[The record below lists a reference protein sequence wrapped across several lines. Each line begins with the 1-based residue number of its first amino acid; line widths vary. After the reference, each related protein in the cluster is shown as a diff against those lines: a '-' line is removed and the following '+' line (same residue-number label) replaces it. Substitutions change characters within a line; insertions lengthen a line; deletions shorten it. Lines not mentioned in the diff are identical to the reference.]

1 MMRSTWLDNGDGY
14 TICSVCGDYVMTSS
28 VVDSPVLHVL
38 AYPGG
43 AVAIHTVNAYRYEP
57 TAIELFPQ
65 RPERRT
71 L

>member
-14 TICSVCGDYVMTSS
+14 TICSVYRDYVTSSS
-28 VVDSPVLHVL
+28 VVDSPVQHLL
-38 AYPGG
+38 AYSRG
-43 AVAIHTVNAYRYEP
+43 AEAIHTVDAYRCEP